1 MYLLAK
7 FDDRRSYKNG
17 DINSYIKSYKNT
29 LQKAELTASI
39 RHIAIFLK
47 PVKPIYNSDFPDKRR
62 RRRTQAIPKRYA
74 FMQTQKVVHCISNKK
89 KKINDKFLSH
99 KHSHKKNYN
108 EKRDF
113 HNLYLSEYV

>member
-47 PVKPIYNSDFPDKRR
+47 PENRFTIPTSRIREEEEELRQLQSVMRSCKR
-62 RRRTQAIPKRYA
+62 KRWYI
-74 FMQTQKVVHCISNKK
+74 VDLIKK
-89 KKINDKFLSH
+89 
-99 KHSHKKNYN
+99 
-108 EKRDF
+108 
-113 HNLYLSEYV
+113 